1 MKVAGFFVWH
11 VLITSQVGFNCS
23 SINSMKGDM
32 EEFRQDKMKSNN
44 VSDPELISTED
55 WWLVSVD
62 MFSSQLKTPKKKSV
76 LKV

>member
-55 WWLVSVD
+55 WWLVSVGYV
-62 MFSSQLKTPKKKSV
+62 FFTTENSPNNV